1 MPSCTLKLFP
11 HRNLEIERPQE
22 KMLLIAVV
30 PPLVLVSIQCHPQ
43 ENVKEVLLASKKYT
57 ANSPQAYNIIAYCT
71 LCGKTKDTTSTVYAS
86 IIKSQAYY
94 IRNTALHMV
103 KNYSRVM

>member
-43 ENVKEVLLASKKYT
+43 ENIKEVLLASKKYT

-71 LCGKTKDTTSTVYAS
+71 SCGKIKDTTSTVYAS
-86 IIKSQAYY
+86 IIKSLAYY